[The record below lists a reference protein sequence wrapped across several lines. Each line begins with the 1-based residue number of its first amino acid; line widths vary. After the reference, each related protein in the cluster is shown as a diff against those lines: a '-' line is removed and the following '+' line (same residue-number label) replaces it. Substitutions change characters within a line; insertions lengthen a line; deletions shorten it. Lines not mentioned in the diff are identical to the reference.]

1 VSESLKEARSLV
13 EDVGGVQ
20 YDGAFSWIVIDGG
33 RATSLMGTLVSGE
46 FFRVLGARPALA
58 LRAE

>member
-1 VSESLKEARSLV
+1 VSESSKEARSLV

-20 YDGAFSWIVIDGG
+20 YDGAFPWIVIDGD